1 MGFAFDRANRFRVGE
16 YCAVPRTDNT
26 YTWGVIELND
36 RDYSVDDSG
45 DWDLNV
51 SGSNPDAGDATG
63 ETDAVLS
70 CEWPPR
76 DPDAIPDTCVDGS
89 RDFDAASGGR
99 AKAKSGWLEK
109 TVVSVLGDE
118 RSERMESFVRSV
130 TGLTP
135 VEEGEYKVVV
145 ELDTDKYSFKIMNA
159 GDLGKRV
166 EA

>member
-1 MGFAFDRANRFRVGE
+1 MGE
-16 YCAVPRTDNT
+16 YCAVPRTDST

-36 RDYSVDDSG
+36 RDYSVDDSN
-45 DWDLNV
+45 DWDPDDPNG
-51 SGSNPDAGDATG
+51 SGFGGGDPG
-63 ETDAVLS
+63 ESGEVLS
-70 CEWPPR
+70 CVWPPR

-89 RDFDAASGGR
+89 RDFDAATGGR
-99 AKAKSGWLEK
+99 ANEKQSGWLEK
-109 TVVSVLGDE
+109 AVISFIGDE
-118 RSERMESFVRSV
+118 RSERMETFVRSV

-166 EA
+166 EV